1 MGNLI
6 SNSFS
11 ASCLKHT
18 VQYKDIPRILRFL
31 TMVVNCEES
40 QYTNAL
46 SYTLSLTLLSK
57 RKIKTSTLGNKGNI
71 QKQKPDRPKVM
82 EI

>member
-11 ASCLKHT
+11 VSCLKHT
-18 VQYKDIPRILRFL
+18 VQYKDIPRNLRFL

-40 QYTNAL
+40 QYANAL
-46 SYTLSLTLLSK
+46 PHTLSLTLLSK
-57 RKIKTSTLGNKGNI
+57 RKIKTWKLGNKGNI
-71 QKQKPDRPKVM
+71 QTQKPDRPKVM